1 MAGQPS
7 DQVAEAQL
15 ARVRL
20 PAGWP
25 SQIQGPLAGPKQ
37 QNYRY
42 SVQDEK
48 KVCYKTYNGRI
59 WR

>member
-48 KVCYKTYNGRI
+48 RYDL
-59 WR
+59 